1 MSRVFLQG
9 CIQIGIHNRSTWRSR
24 FLCDDYE
31 GRRMFLLFS
40 LLIEGDVALCS
51 QRKE

>member
-1 MSRVFLQG
+1 MGRVFLQG
-9 CIQIGIHNRSTWRSR
+9 CIQIGICNRYTWRAR

-31 GRRMFLLFS
+31 GRRMFLLFF